1 MSLWRQL
8 RSGLRVLTR
17 RPAADRELL
26 DEVQHY
32 FDEQVKELVRTGVS
46 PAEARRTTRLRLGEP
61 GSVRED
67 VRAAGWETLLST
79 MLQDLRYAV
88 RRLRK
93 HPGFT
98 LVTVLTLA
106 LGIGASTMVFSA
118 VRPILLEPLPYPDAE
133 RLVMIW
139 DRRQDGAPLE
149 VTFGTYREIVIRSR
163 SFDGLAVMRPW
174 QPVLTERAEPERLDA
189 QRVSASFL
197 RTLGVSP
204 ALGRDFAESDD
215 RLNAANVVILSHS
228 LWQNRFDGHGDVVG
242 RQIMLDDRPHTV
254 IGVTPIS
261 FENVLS
267 PSAELWVPLKYDVS
281 LPLDGREWG
290 HHLRMVGRLR
300 EGVSDDGATRELAR
314 IAETPLVEFP
324 RVAWASLNQGVL
336 VNPLQNEIVVGVR
349 PALFAVVGGVALLLG
364 IACVNVTSLLLA
376 HGARRHS
383 EIAVRAALGA
393 GRGRLVSQLVV
404 EGILLA
410 CLGAAAGITV
420 AQLGIRGLIAISPPD
435 LPRVS
440 AIRLDH
446 PVFLFALGIT
456 TVIGMVVGLIVALH
470 QTRHGLRGGVHQSS
484 LRVAGTRSRS
494 RRALVVI
501 EVSLAVVLLVTGGLL
516 FRSMER
522 LLSVDP
528 GFVPGQ
534 VVTMRVQASPRRF
547 PDDEA
552 VRQFFAQS
560 LESVR
565 GVPGVASAAWTS
577 LLPLTA
583 DYAKYGVNAESG
595 TARSAAED
603 GSAFRYA
610 VSPGYLETM
619 RIPLRSG
626 RLLSEHDV
634 TSATG
639 AAVINESFARRWFPG
654 TDPIGERLRLGGAE
668 QPWSTV
674 VGVVAD
680 VKQQSLVEGEQNAVY
695 LAAAQAAFADRVLW
709 LVART
714 RGDPAALAPA
724 IREAIWSVDRD
735 QSVSDVVTMQRLV
748 ERSAAARRFTL
759 IIMQAFALSA
769 LLLAAVGLYGILAGS
784 VSERVRE
791 IGVRAA
797 LGARRVDIVAL
808 IVRQGLAL
816 TGCGLILG
824 LAGALVSSRL
834 AESLLFGVSHLDSV
848 TYAGVLLLL
857 IIVSVVASLLPAW
870 RAARIDPAITLRT
883 D

>member
-1 MSLWRQL
+1 
-8 RSGLRVLTR
+8 
-17 RPAADRELL
+17 
-26 DEVQHY
+26 
-32 FDEQVKELVRTGVS
+32 
-46 PAEARRTTRLRLGEP
+46 
-61 GSVRED
+61 
-67 VRAAGWETLLST
+67 
-79 MLQDLRYAV
+79 
-88 RRLRK
+88 
-93 HPGFT
+93 
-98 LVTVLTLA
+98 
-106 LGIGASTMVFSA
+106 
-118 VRPILLEPLPYPDAE
+118 
-133 RLVMIW
+133 
-139 DRRQDGAPLE
+139 
-149 VTFGTYREIVIRSR
+149 
-163 SFDGLAVMRPW
+163 
-174 QPVLTERAEPERLDA
+174 
-189 QRVSASFL
+189 
-197 RTLGVSP
+197 
-204 ALGRDFAESDD
+204 
-215 RLNAANVVILSHS
+215 
-228 LWQNRFDGHGDVVG
+228 
-242 RQIMLDDRPHTV
+242 
-254 IGVTPIS
+254 
-261 FENVLS
+261 
-267 PSAELWVPLKYDVS
+267 
-281 LPLDGREWG
+281 
-290 HHLRMVGRLR
+290 
-300 EGVSDDGATRELAR
+300 
-314 IAETPLVEFP
+314 
-324 RVAWASLNQGVL
+324 
-336 VNPLQNEIVVGVR
+336 
-349 PALFAVVGGVALLLG
+349 
-364 IACVNVTSLLLA
+364 
-376 HGARRHS
+376 
-383 EIAVRAALGA
+383 
-393 GRGRLVSQLVV
+393 
-404 EGILLA
+404 
-410 CLGAAAGITV
+410 
-420 AQLGIRGLIAISPPD
+420 
-435 LPRVS
+435 
-440 AIRLDH
+440 
-446 PVFLFALGIT
+446 
-456 TVIGMVVGLIVALH
+456 
-470 QTRHGLRGGVHQSS
+470 
-484 LRVAGTRSRS
+484 
-494 RRALVVI
+494 
-501 EVSLAVVLLVTGGLL
+501 
-516 FRSMER
+516 
-522 LLSVDP
+522 
-528 GFVPGQ
+528 
-534 VVTMRVQASPRRF
+534 MRVQASPRRF

-583 DYAKYGVNAESG
+583 DYSKYGVYAESG

-626 RLLSEHDV
+626 RLLNEHDV

-724 IREAIWSVDRD
+724 IRAAIWSVDPD

-784 VSERVRE
+784 VTERVRE

-834 AESLLFGVSHLDSV
+834 AESLLFGVSHLDAV

-857 IIVSVVASLLPAW
+857 IIVSVSASLLPAW